1 MKLPKYFICSGEA
14 LLMSK
19 NIKIIKSIQGFD
31 FDDFDQEII
40 VLLDKKY
47 RGKYNIIDDI
57 YILEYTKNKNCW
69 IKISNNTEVFLQIIQ
84 ILEEY

>member
-1 MKLPKYFICSGEA
+1 MKLPKYFIGSVEA
-14 LLMSK
+14 LCISK
-19 NIKIIKSIQGFD
+19 NIKIIKNIQVFD